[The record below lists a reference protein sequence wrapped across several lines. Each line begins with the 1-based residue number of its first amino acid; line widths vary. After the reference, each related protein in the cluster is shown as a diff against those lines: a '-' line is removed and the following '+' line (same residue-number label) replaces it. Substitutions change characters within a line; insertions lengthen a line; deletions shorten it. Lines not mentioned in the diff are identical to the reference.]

1 MKSIDAR
8 KFDTVIELWQTENV
22 ADGFGG
28 FTSTDTK
35 IKDLFARFELPKFSN
50 FNSEQTSIDKVDAH
64 FYIRKI
70 HINTNVNFIIYK
82 GNRYTILSFEQT
94 HLKSKIKLKCV
105 KI

>member
-8 KFDTVIELWQTENV
+8 KFDTVIELWQTSNV

-28 FTSTDTK
+28 STSADTK

-50 FNSEQTSIDKVDAH
+50 FNNEQTSIDKIDAH
-64 FYIRKI
+64 FYIREI
-70 HINTNVNFIIYK
+70 HINTNVNFIFYK
-82 GNRYTILSFEQT
+82 GNRYLIQSFEQT
-94 HLKSKIKLKCV
+94 HLKSQIQLKSV

>member
-8 KFDTVIELWQTENV
+8 KFDTRIELWQSENV

-28 FTSTDTK
+28 STSNDTK
-35 IKDLFARFELPKFSN
+35 IKDLFARYELPKVVN

-64 FYIRKI
+64 FYIREI
-70 HINTNVNFIIYK
+70 HLNTNVNFIVYK
-82 GNRYTILSFEQT
+82 GNRYLIQSFEQT
-94 HLKSKIKLKCV
+94 HLRSQIKLKCV

>member
-8 KFDTVIELWQTENV
+8 KFDTRIELWQTENV

-28 FTSTDTK
+28 STSNDIK
-35 IKDLFARFELPKFSN
+35 IKDLFARYELPKVGN
-50 FNSEQTSIDKVDAH
+50 FNSEQTSIDKVDSH
-64 FYIRKI
+64 FFIREI
-70 HINTNVNFIIYK
+70 HINTNVNFIVYK

-94 HLKSKIKLKCV
+94 HLRSQIKLKCV